1 MGEISV
7 TPAFVK
13 ELYHDLARKYQAHGT
28 KIEQIWRSFDQNKRE
43 KAVKAG
49 AAEGALLTDP
59 TDRTLGNMYKLIPE
73 WNLQDLIQ
81 PESDYLLDQLKHRA
95 TNSLRDQYQSG
106 VHGTAGDHAF
116 VLENIDHLGRTRS
129 TRGGFMLFINDA
141 EYGESF
147 VFEETPDRDKMMTGL
162 STAINAGCCVSL
174 LTGELILQRQYY
186 LLLALNIL
194 VEDILEEGSSS
205 REKTLR
211 FKKPEE
217 TARTALSA
225 MSTDAKPRKV
235 SLQDVL
241 ALALDQKNN
250 LEDYS
255 SLCRTEPV
263 FLTHVVNNWF
273 FSQPGLVP
281 DEKGR
286 IMPLVTDKYISVS
299 IFEVIHDSVIGAAI
313 WDYVYRL
320 LQVLSQKISDRL
332 SQAIILQEMA
342 NICHFERCRVHKLF
356 KRFVQMGS
364 GTNYFKRV
372 SGVYDDDCARVT
384 MKIKPDVL
392 TRKNP
397 QLHYVLRLCQSPMD
411 VASAVDWITKLD
423 CFHQTHATETTR
435 MLERELD
442 AFGDLAVTTG
452 FIQNLMISLPL
463 PPINPKK
470 GQIYVS
476 RLKKLRSDIDSIKAE
491 VDLSEFVVPIGTLL
505 EPGVADAA
513 LAALSRF
520 IVDKAGTGLGILYQ
534 GLNEDCL
541 SKIENHCHQ
550 QKANVATITD
560 SDSHIIDGPSGAKQ
574 VEERRHKHKTRPA
587 HSSTHSMSPAAA
599 ITATL
604 EDNRG
609 SPVFKVKPETFKVFS
624 ALFARSQSRGSI
636 SWTSFEAAMTDL
648 NFSITP
654 KWGSVFTFYPPQDF
668 SVQQSLT
675 LHRPHNSHIEGFR
688 LLFIAKRLK
697 RTFGWE
703 EKSFALA

>member
-1 MGEISV
+1 
-7 TPAFVK
+7 
-13 ELYHDLARKYQAHGT
+13 
-28 KIEQIWRSFDQNKRE
+28 
-43 KAVKAG
+43 
-49 AAEGALLTDP
+49 
-59 TDRTLGNMYKLIPE
+59 
-73 WNLQDLIQ
+73 
-81 PESDYLLDQLKHRA
+81 
-95 TNSLRDQYQSG
+95 
-106 VHGTAGDHAF
+106 
-116 VLENIDHLGRTRS
+116 
-129 TRGGFMLFINDA
+129 
-141 EYGESF
+141 
-147 VFEETPDRDKMMTGL
+147 
-162 STAINAGCCVSL
+162 
-174 LTGELILQRQYY
+174 
-186 LLLALNIL
+186 
-194 VEDILEEGSSS
+194 
-205 REKTLR
+205 
-211 FKKPEE
+211 
-217 TARTALSA
+217 

-241 ALALDQKNN
+241 ALAFDQKNN

-299 IFEVIHDSVIGAAI
+299 IFDVIHDSVIGAAI

-320 LQVLSQKISDRL
+320 LQVLSQKMSDRL
-332 SQAIILQEMA
+332 CRAIILQEMA

-364 GTNYFKRV
+364 GSKCFKRV
-372 SGVYDDDCARVT
+372 SGIYDDDCARVT

-423 CFHQTHATETTR
+423 CFHQMHATETAR

-452 FIQNLMISLPL
+452 FIQNLMICLPL

-476 RLKKLRSDIDSIKAE
+476 RLKKLRSEIDSIKAE
-491 VDLSEFVVPIGTLL
+491 VDLSEYVVPTGNLL

-520 IVDKAGTGLGILYQ
+520 IVDKTGTELEILYL

-541 SKIENHCHQ
+541 SKIEDYCHQ
-550 QKANVATITD
+550 EKINVATITD
-560 SDSHIIDGPSGAKQ
+560 SNSHIINGPSGAKQ

-587 HSSTHSMSPAAA
+587 HSSMHSMSPAAA
-599 ITATL
+599 VNATL
-604 EDNRG
+604 ENNRE

-624 ALFARSQSRGSI
+624 ALFARSQPRGSI
-636 SWTSFEAAMTDL
+636 SWTAFEAAMADL

-697 RTFGWE
+697 RTFGWV

>member
-1 MGEISV
+1 M
-7 TPAFVK
+7 
-13 ELYHDLARKYQAHGT
+13 
-28 KIEQIWRSFDQNKRE
+28 QNLE
-43 KAVKAG
+43 KS
-49 AAEGALLTDP
+49 P
-59 TDRTLGNMYKLIPE
+59 
-73 WNLQDLIQ
+73 
-81 PESDYLLDQLKHRA
+81 
-95 TNSLRDQYQSG
+95 
-106 VHGTAGDHAF
+106 F
-116 VLENIDHLGRTRS
+116 
-129 TRGGFMLFINDA
+129 
-141 EYGESF
+141 
-147 VFEETPDRDKMMTGL
+147 
-162 STAINAGCCVSL
+162 
-174 LTGELILQRQYY
+174 
-186 LLLALNIL
+186 
-194 VEDILEEGSSS
+194 
-205 REKTLR
+205 KTY
-211 FKKPEE
+211 
-217 TARTALSA
+217 
-225 MSTDAKPRKV
+225 
-235 SLQDVL
+235 VL

-263 FLTHVVNNWF
+263 FLAHAVNNWF

-286 IMPLVTDKYISVS
+286 VMPLVTDKYISVS

-320 LQVLSQKISDRL
+320 LQVLSQKINDRHCR
-332 SQAIILQEMA
+332 AIILQEMA

-364 GTNYFKRV
+364 GSKYFKRV

-397 QLHYVLRLCQSPMD
+397 QLHYVLRLCQSPKD
-411 VASAVDWITKLD
+411 VASVVDWIKKLD

-442 AFGDLAVTTG
+442 TFGNLAVTTG
-452 FIQNLMISLPL
+452 FIQNLMNSLPL
-463 PPINPKK
+463 PPINPRK

-476 RLKKLRSDIDSIKAE
+476 SLKKLRSEIDSIKAE
-491 VDLSEFVVPIGTLL
+491 VDLSEFVVPIGNLL
-505 EPGVADAA
+505 EPGVADAV

-520 IVDKAGTGLGILYQ
+520 IVDKTGTELGILYQ
-534 GLNEDCL
+534 GLNDDCL
-541 SKIENHCHQ
+541 SKTENHCHQ
-550 QKANVATITD
+550 QNANVATITD
-560 SDSHIIDGPSGAKQ
+560 SNSHIIDGPSGAKQ
-574 VEERRHKHKTRPA
+574 AQERRHKHKTRPA
-587 HSSTHSMSPAAA
+587 HSSMHSVSPAAA

-604 EDNRG
+604 EDNRA
-609 SPVFKVKPETFKVFS
+609 SPVFKVKPETFSVFS
-624 ALFARSQSRGSI
+624 VLFARSQSRGSI
-636 SWTSFEAAMTDL
+636 SWTAFEAAMTDL

-654 KWGSVFTFYPPQDF
+654 KWGSVLTFYPPQDS
-668 SVQQSLT
+668 SVQRSLT